1 MNLLRAEVST
11 SQNASAPNANKV
23 PGESHLNRPEFRF
36 HKAVIESWLVKSH
49 MLDAD
54 SVKR

>member
-1 MNLLRAEVST
+1 MKLLRAEASAST
-11 SQNASAPNANKV
+11 NASAPNANKV
-23 PGESHLNRPEFRF
+23 TGESHLNRPEFRF

-49 MLDAD
+49 MLQAD